1 MTATRNR
8 SLARNS
14 AVMAAGSF
22 VSRILGVVRQAMIVM
37 IFGRSVA
44 GDAWSIANTLPNTVF
59 LLLAGGVLNAVL
71 VPQITKAQHQED
83 GGREY
88 IDKLLTLALVG
99 LGVVTLAAVPA
110 APWLVRL
117 FSDSSFPARGI
128 DLSIAFAYIALPAI
142 FFYGL
147 YAILGQVLN
156 AREAFGWFSWAP
168 VLCNVVWIAGLSSF
182 LGLYGRRL
190 GHPDQFTPPMVW
202 LLAGS
207 LTVGV
212 ALQAL
217 VLIVPLWRAGFRY
230 RPRTGFRGVGL
241 GSASRV
247 AMWTFAAL
255 VVSQVGLIVQSKVLT
270 SAVEGGNTG
279 KLAYDSAFML
289 FMTPHGLITV
299 SVVTALFTSMSK
311 AAATKNTDSVRHDVL
326 HGLGIVGA
334 TVIPVMAGSLALGT
348 ALTSTIFVGSSV
360 ETTNAIGYVMMV
372 MMIGLPAHGAFYI
385 AQRAFFAY
393 EDAKTP
399 FRLQLVNTA
408 VGASIALLSYLLSA
422 QFRAVGVAGGQA
434 LSNIFA
440 AVVALLWLSTH
451 LGGLSY
457 RKSIRTW
464 VRALVASVPA
474 ALVAAFI
481 SWAART
487 YLPPVLGGP
496 ADGVWLA
503 SVVAL
508 LVGGTL
514 FVIVYASAAR
524 RMQVREIDEFVGP
537 VLRRLRGATSRGGA
551 GA

>member
-1 MTATRNR
+1 MTATKNR

-71 VPQITKAQHQED
+71 VPQITKAQKQED
-83 GGREY
+83 GGREF
-88 IDKLLTLALVG
+88 IDKLLTLALIG
-99 LGVVTLAAVPA
+99 LGVVTLLAVPA

-117 FSDSSFPARGI
+117 FSDSAFPPGGRELAV
-128 DLSIAFAYIALPAI
+128 AFAYIALPAI

-168 VLCNVVWIAGLSSF
+168 VLCNIVWILGLGSF
-182 LGLYGRRL
+182 LYLYGHQL

-217 VLIVPLWRAGFRY
+217 ILLVPLWRSGFRY

-255 VVSQVGLIVQSKVLT
+255 VISQLGLVVQSKVLT

-311 AAATKNTDSVRHDVL
+311 AAANQDTDSVRHDVL

-334 TVIPVMAGSLALGT
+334 TVIPVMAGTLALGT
-348 ALTSTIFVGSSV
+348 ALTATIFVGSSS
-360 ETTNAIGYVMMV
+360 ETTNAIGYVMMA
-372 MMIGLPAHGAFYI
+372 MMIGLPAYGAFYV

-399 FRLQLVNTA
+399 FMLQLLNTG
-408 VGASIALLSYLLSA
+408 VGAAVALSSYLVAA
-422 QFRAVGVAGGQA
+422 QFRAIGVAGGQA
-434 LSNIFA
+434 LSNIVAA
-440 AVVALLWLSTH
+440 AVALIWLSRH

-457 RKSIRTW
+457 AVSVRTW
-464 VRALVASVPA
+464 VRAFVASLPA
-474 ALVAAFI
+474 ALVAALI
-481 SWAART
+481 AWLSRT
-487 YLPPVLGGP
+487 YLPAVMGGP
-496 ADGVWLA
+496 ADGMWFA

-508 LVGGTL
+508 AVGGTV
-514 FVIVYASAAR
+514 FIVMYIAAAR
-524 RMQVREIDEFVGP
+524 RMRISELEEFLGP
-537 VLRRLRGATSRGGA
+537 VLRRLRGASGRGA
-551 GA
+551 PRA